1 MVQAPVAL
9 VAGWLGCVGADPVDA
24 GPVDPSE
31 PSDPGSSP
39 TIPSVPTPPW
49 TAPGATEPP
58 VFDAD
63 ALGRGLDD
71 VLVAALGLDAA
82 PALDAYDDVMRYA
95 SGPCPDPYSYAA
107 YYGMVEAWYAQC
119 ETNGGAVYS
128 GYASDYHDDSYDL
141 TTGRGYR
148 GLYAE
153 ATVVAPGGET
163 WSGVGYWAR
172 GEYGSAGYVDL
183 YLELDGV
190 LEYDAGSVEG
200 TWIGQDIVP
209 SVSIHRTYP
218 ADHAWHV
225 IEIDGSFTG
234 LAGEVDTA
242 AFVEVALEGN
252 YGCAEP
258 TGTISLRTPEADWY
272 DLAFSGDPSDPDG
285 CDGCA
290 EARWR
295 GEAVGTVCGDFSP
308 WMTGVTP

>member
-1 MVQAPVAL
+1 MVQAL
-9 VAGWLGCVGADPVDA
+9 VMGWLGCVGPQPGHEPVDA
-24 GPVDPSE
+24 
-31 PSDPGSSP
+31 PSDPSDPVGTP
-39 TIPSVPTPPW
+39 TIPDETTPPW

-58 VFDAD
+58 VFDAT
-63 ALGRGLDD
+63 ALGDGLDD
-71 VLVAALGLDAA
+71 VLVATLGLDAA
-82 PALDAYDDVMRYA
+82 PALAAYDEVMRFSA
-95 SGPCPDPYSYAA
+95 GACPGSYTYPA
-107 YYGMVEAWYAQC
+107 YYGQVETWYAQC

-128 GYASDYHDDSYDL
+128 GYASDYQDEGYDL

-153 ATVVAPGGET
+153 ATVVAPDGDT

-172 GEYGSAGYVDL
+172 GEYGGTGYVDL

-190 LEYDAGSVEG
+190 LAYDGATVADS
-200 TWIGQDIVP
+200 WIGQDIVP
-209 SVSIHRTYP
+209 SVSIHRAYP
-218 ADHAWHV
+218 LDHAWHV

-234 LAGEVDTA
+234 LAGAVDTA
-242 AFVEVALEGN
+242 AFVGVALQGN

-258 TGTISLRTPEADWY
+258 TGTISLRTTDADWY

-295 GEAVGTVCGDFSP
+295 GEEMGTVCGDFSP